1 MEKYTTQ
8 TSRSSNLSSPIDPPL
23 IIQIATPEKPE
34 EEFLSEPITSE

>member
-1 MEKYTTQ
+1 NPTAYINMEKCTTQ

-34 EEFLSEPITSE
+34 